1 MRLRLD
7 RGVHRHSGDE
17 LSSHPSPNKELIR
30 VQIDD
35 DTIQKYNH
43 HHTPRPSHRRTLQTS
58 TMVSA
63 NNNLVDETLSVP
75 KQADKLNP
83 CATPVMTTQIK
94 TYTSLRNALSTLH
107 YTRLEKVRSSE
118 DIRELVTV
126 NEVYNKHKWNKSTY
140 PYTCI
145 QRLTLSSDRVP
156 ISFNLVL
163 LCTIYPSSIVNIN

>member
-63 NNNLVDETLSVP
+63 NNNLVVRRCQSP
-75 KQADKLNP
+75 SKQTN
-83 CATPVMTTQIK
+83 
-94 TYTSLRNALSTLH
+94 
-107 YTRLEKVRSSE
+107 
-118 DIRELVTV
+118 
-126 NEVYNKHKWNKSTY
+126 
-140 PYTCI
+140 
-145 QRLTLSSDRVP
+145 
-156 ISFNLVL
+156 
-163 LCTIYPSSIVNIN
+163 